1 SGTYAGA
8 QGEAACEWQQI
19 SKGTYPISWQEADG
33 ATGVHVDDFACRS
46 GSAGRW
52 PATPVCSNTPATQSM
67 NTRKRGDGVRL
78 RG

>member
-1 SGTYAGA
+1 MPASGRR
-8 QGEAACEWQQI
+8 
-19 SKGTYPISWQEADG
+19 YPLRPDS
-33 ATGVHVDDFACRS
+33 FACRS